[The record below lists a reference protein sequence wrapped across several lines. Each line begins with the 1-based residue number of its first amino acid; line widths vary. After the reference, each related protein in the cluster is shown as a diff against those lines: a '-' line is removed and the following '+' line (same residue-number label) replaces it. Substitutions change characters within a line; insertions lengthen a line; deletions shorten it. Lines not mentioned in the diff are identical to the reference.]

1 MRKFMKKASTILLAG
16 MLAVTGVVMTG
27 CSSKGNSDQV
37 VIYSN
42 ADDEAVEA
50 MKRLWMTTDIKE
62 SMFSRRLELLN

>member
-37 VIYSN
+37 VIDSN

-50 MKRLWMTTDIKE
+50 MKKTLDDNGYRGKYV
-62 SMFSRRLELLN
+62 SA